1 MEDHNN
7 FNIFIVVALLVLL
20 GYITVFSTGCSRPKS
35 VQELTSVQAEGSGN
49 VSFDKLGNL
58 RDMDV
63 YNMHDSK
70 TGVDYLVF
78 YLRSDSMMYKTMN
91 NQVTVVPRYEK
102 TPTVAE

>member
-1 MEDHNN
+1 
-7 FNIFIVVALLVLL
+7 VLL
-20 GYITVFSTGCSRPKS
+20 GYIAVFSTGCSRPKS
-35 VQELTSVQAEGSGN
+35 VQESTSVQAEGSGN
-49 VSFDKLGNL
+49 VSFDKLGTL
-58 RDMDV
+58 RDMDVSHRDMDV

-78 YLRSDSMMYKTMN
+78 YLRSDSIMYDTMN